1 MKQPAVYILASR
13 PNGTFYVGVTS
24 NLPQRIWQHR
34 NDAVEGFTRK
44 YGVHLL
50 VYFELHDDMTT
61 AISRE
66 KQLTLATLSD
76 GRRAI
81 FYGAFGLLVLLIAG
95 ADKLFSSGGG
105 TVLWIVL
112 LVGSVLAI
120 YRIWTEANT
129 Y

>member
-1 MKQPAVYILASR
+1 VKQPAVYILASR

-50 VYFELHDDMTT
+50 VYFELRDDMTT

-66 KQLTLATLSD
+66 KQLKHWN
-76 GRRAI
+76 RAWKI
-81 FYGAFGLLVLLIAG
+81 ALIEQTNPTWR
-95 ADKLFSSGGG
+95 D
-105 TVLWIVL
+105 LWPDIT
-112 LVGSVLAI
+112 A
-120 YRIWTEANT
+120 
-129 Y
+129 